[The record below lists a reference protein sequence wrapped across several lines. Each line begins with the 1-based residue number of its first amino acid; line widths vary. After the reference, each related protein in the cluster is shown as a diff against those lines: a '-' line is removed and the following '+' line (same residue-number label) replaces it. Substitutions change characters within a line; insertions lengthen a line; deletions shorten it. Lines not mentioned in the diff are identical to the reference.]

1 MLAKGEACRGSGETV
16 TARVLSKLETV
27 RLWGGWSGND
37 GKGAWDKGRDR
48 SGELSQA
55 GVRGSIVAV
64 KPGNAGGA
72 KGPRKVK
79 AR

>member
-1 MLAKGEACRGSGETV
+1 L
-16 TARVLSKLETV
+16 
-27 RLWGGWSGND
+27 
-37 GKGAWDKGRDR
+37 WDKWRERWPG
-48 SGELSQA
+48 LTA
-55 GVRGSIVAV
+55 AAVRGSIVAM